1 MDPRQ
6 ITLTVNGETVSGSAE
21 PRMHLADFL
30 RKYAGLPS
38 VRVSCE
44 YGVCG
49 CCSLLLDGQ
58 TVRGCLV
65 LAIQAEGRAVT
76 TLEGLAQDSRIAD
89 LQAAFLRR
97 NALQCGFCTPAMLI
111 TARELLESGTA
122 PSREEVR
129 DHLSGNYCRCTGYH
143 AIVDAVMEV
152 VTAGAG
158 ADAGKGEA

>member
-1 MDPRQ
+1 MDARH
-6 ITLTVNGETVSGSAE
+6 ITLTVNGGTVAGSAE

-30 RKYAGLPS
+30 RKYASLPS

-65 LAIQAEGRAVT
+65 LAVQAEGKAVK
-76 TLEGLAQDSRIAD
+76 TLEGLAEDNRIAA
-89 LQAAFLRR
+89 LQAAFVRR

-111 TARELLESGTA
+111 TARELLAAEPA
-122 PSREEVR
+122 PSRENVR
-129 DHLSGNYCRCTGYH
+129 EHLSGNYCRCTGYH
-143 AIVDAVMEV
+143 AIVDAVLEV
-152 VTAGAG
+152 AGTG
-158 ADAGKGEA
+158 AEAGKGES